1 MIIDFYKINDVKNKI
16 NKTLGVPY
24 TINNIFFK
32 SNNIDIIKPF
42 LRLSRDITQY
52 NYCFIRELNR
62 FYFIDD
68 VIIENNGI
76 RNYKL
81 SIDVLMT
88 YKTEIMNNKTH
99 IIESENVINADN
111 IEYSGKSNEVVTT
124 FDFPENPFKDNK
136 TDVLICVR
144 G

>member
-24 TINNIFFK
+24 TMNNVFFK
-32 SNNIDIIKPF
+32 SGDVDIIKPF

-68 VIIENNGI
+68 VVIENNGI

-111 IEYSGKSNEVVTT
+111 IEYSEKNNEVVST
-124 FDFPENPFKDNK
+124 FNFPDNPFEDNK

>member
-16 NKTLGVPY
+16 NKTLGAPY
-24 TINNIFFK
+24 TINNVFFK
-32 SNNIDIIKPF
+32 SGDVDIIKPF

-68 VIIENNGI
+68 VVIENNGI

-88 YKTEIMNNKTH
+88 YKNEIMNNKTH

-111 IEYSGKSNEVVTT
+111 IEYSEKNNEVVST
-124 FDFPENPFKDNK
+124 FNFPDNPFEDNK
-136 TDVLICVR
+136 SDVLICVR

>member
-24 TINNIFFK
+24 TMNNVFFK
-32 SNNIDIIKPF
+32 SGDVDIIKPF
-42 LRLSRDITQY
+42 LRLSRDMTQY

-68 VIIENNGI
+68 VVIENNGI

-81 SIDVLMT
+81 SVDVLMS

-111 IEYSGKSNEVVTT
+111 IEYSEKNNEIVST
-124 FDFPENPFKDNK
+124 FNFPDNPFEDNK

>member
-1 MIIDFYKINDVKNKI
+1 MTIDFYKVNDVKNKI
-16 NKTLGVPY
+16 NKTLSVPY
-24 TINNIFFK
+24 TISNVFFK
-32 SNNIDIIKPF
+32 SGNVDIVNPF

-68 VIIENNGI
+68 VVIENNGI
-76 RNYKL
+76 KNYKL
-81 SIDVLMT
+81 TIDVLMS
-88 YKTEIMNNKTH
+88 YKIEIMNSKTH
-99 IIESENVINADN
+99 IVESENILNVDN
-111 IEYSGKSNEVVTT
+111 IEYSEKNHEIIKT
-124 FDFPENPFKDNK
+124 FNFPENPFENNK

>member
-1 MIIDFYKINDVKNKI
+1 MTIDFYKINDVRNRI
-16 NKTLGVPY
+16 NKTLGIPY
-24 TINNIFFK
+24 TINNVFFK

-42 LRLSRDITQY
+42 LRLSRDMTQY

-68 VIIENNGI
+68 VAIENNGI
-76 RNYKL
+76 KDYRL

-88 YKTEIMNNKTH
+88 YKTEIMGNKAH
-99 IIESENVINADN
+99 IIESESVLNADN
-111 IEYSGKSNEVVTT
+111 IEYFGKNNEVVST
-124 FDFPENPFKDNK
+124 FDFPRNPFGDNK

>member
-24 TINNIFFK
+24 TINNVFFK
-32 SNNIDIIKPF
+32 SGDIDIIKPF
-42 LRLSRDITQY
+42 LRLSRDMTQY

-111 IEYSGKSNEVVTT
+111 IDYSEKNNEVTST
-124 FDFPENPFKDNK
+124 FNFPDNPFENNK

>member
-1 MIIDFYKINDVKNKI
+1 MVIDFYKINDVKNKI
-16 NKTLGVPY
+16 NKNLGVPY
-24 TINNIFFK
+24 TINNVFFK
-32 SNNIDIIKPF
+32 SGDVDIIKPF
-42 LRLSRDITQY
+42 LRLSRDMAQY

-68 VIIENNGI
+68 VVIENNGI

-111 IEYSGKSNEVVTT
+111 IEYSEKNNEIVST
-124 FDFPENPFKDNK
+124 FNFPDNPFEDNK

>member
-1 MIIDFYKINDVKNKI
+1 MTIDFYKINDVKNKI
-16 NKTLGVPY
+16 NKTLGIPY
-24 TINNIFFK
+24 TISNVFFK

-42 LRLSRDITQY
+42 LRLSRDMTQY

-62 FYFIDD
+62 FYFIED
-68 VIIENNGI
+68 VVIENNGI

-81 SIDVLMT
+81 SIDVLMS

-111 IEYSGKSNEVVTT
+111 IEYSEKNNEVVST
-124 FDFPENPFKDNK
+124 FNFPDNPFEDNK

>member
-24 TINNIFFK
+24 TINNVFFK
-32 SNNIDIIKPF
+32 SGDVDIIKPF
-42 LRLSRDITQY
+42 LRLSRDMTQY

-68 VIIENNGI
+68 VVIENNGI

-111 IEYSGKSNEVVTT
+111 IEYSEKNNEVVST
-124 FDFPENPFKDNK
+124 FNFPDNPFEDK
-136 TDVLICVR
+136 TDILICVR
-144 G
+144 V

>member
-24 TINNIFFK
+24 TINNVFFK
-32 SNNIDIIKPF
+32 SGDVDIIKPF
-42 LRLSRDITQY
+42 LRLSRDMTQY

-111 IEYSGKSNEVVTT
+111 IEYSEKNNEVVST
-124 FDFPENPFKDNK
+124 FNFPDNPFEDNK

>member
-1 MIIDFYKINDVKNKI
+1 MTIDFYKINDVRNKI

-24 TINNIFFK
+24 TISNVFFK
-32 SNNIDIIKPF
+32 SGNIDVVNPF
-42 LRLSRDITQY
+42 LRLSRDMTQY

-76 RNYKL
+76 KNYKL
-81 SIDVLMT
+81 SIDVLMS
-88 YKTEIMNNKTH
+88 YKTEIMNNKAH
-99 IIESENVINADN
+99 IIESENVLNADN
-111 IEYSGKSNEVVTT
+111 IEYSEKNNEVVSI
-124 FDFPENPFKDNK
+124 FDFPGNPFKDNK

>member
-32 SNNIDIIKPF
+32 SGDVDIIKPF
-42 LRLSRDITQY
+42 LRLSRDMSQY

-68 VIIENNGI
+68 VVIENNGI

-111 IEYSGKSNEVVTT
+111 IEYSEKNNEVVST
-124 FDFPENPFKDNK
+124 FNFPDNPFEDNK